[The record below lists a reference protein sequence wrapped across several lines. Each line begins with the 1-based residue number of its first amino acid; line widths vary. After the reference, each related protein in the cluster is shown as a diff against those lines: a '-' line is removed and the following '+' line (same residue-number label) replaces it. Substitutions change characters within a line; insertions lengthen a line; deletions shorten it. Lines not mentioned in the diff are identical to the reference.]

1 MSWHPYDIDDC
12 ARRVVSQALAR
23 DPHGECLNQVFK
35 MRVTCAY
42 GLERFLGEYI
52 RLKEGG
58 YADRLKAEVI
68 RDTWTM
74 LCVEIL
80 ADTGITLPHDDDL
93 DFGNQAAVISSLEK
107 LWELRTEDPAQAQIV
122 LAVLTS
128 FCEAIIWWKNR
139 LA

>member
-58 YADRLKAEVI
+58 YAERHKAEVI

-80 ADTGITLPHDDDL
+80 ADTGITLPHDDHL
-93 DFGNQAAVISSLEK
+93 DFGSQAAVISSLQQ
-107 LWELRTEDPAQAQIV
+107 LWELRTEDPAQVQIV